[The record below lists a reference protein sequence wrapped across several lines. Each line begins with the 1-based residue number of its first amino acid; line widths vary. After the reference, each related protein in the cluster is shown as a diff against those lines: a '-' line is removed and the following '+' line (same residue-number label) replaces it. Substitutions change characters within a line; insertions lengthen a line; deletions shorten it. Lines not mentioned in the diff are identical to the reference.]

1 MMLDLMLEFNKIF
14 FFGINSPI
22 FPPPFFPKEAVE
34 ILGYEDIQHPV
45 KMVL

>member
-1 MMLDLMLEFNKIF
+1 MRKKMRFFSLESI
-14 FFGINSPI
+14 
-22 FPPPFFPKEAVE
+22 PPFFPKEAVE